1 GQKNVRQK
9 NGVPYFSVLHFSV
22 RLVSVAET
30 MIEAQFLIMQDR
42 PQDFENWRLG
52 FTSQDRIRYLV
63 VAGSSTALLLIARL
77 LRPSVDGVGTHRQLW
92 LPPCAFL
99 HFTGIPCP
107 SCGLTTSVAH
117 AARLHFYES
126 VITQPFGL
134 VVFISAV
141 LGIPLSIYFIYRR
154 VPWSKLNRL
163 RGRNLVIYLMI
174 ALFILSWL
182 YKIAAMKGLFAHG

>member
-1 GQKNVRQK
+1 MR
-9 NGVPYFSVLHFSV
+9 
-22 RLVSVAET
+22 
-30 MIEAQFLIMQDR
+30 QFLILQDR
-42 PQDFENWRLG
+42 PQDFENRRLG

-63 VAGSSTALLLIARL
+63 VAGSSIALLLIARL
-77 LRPSVDGVGTHRQLW
+77 LRPSVDGVGTHRQLG

-99 HFTGIPCP
+99 HFTSVPCP

-134 VVFISAV
+134 VVFISAF
-141 LGIPLSIYFIYRR
+141 LGIPLSIYFIHRR
-154 VPWSKLNRL
+154 VPWSNLNRL

-174 ALFILSWL
+174 ALFIISWL
-182 YKIAAMKGLFAHG
+182 YKIAAMKGLFAYG